1 MAGSTGVNTNV
12 SIQSDPTDL
21 STILDNE
28 ALVDELMKRDLAERG
43 NGLDSDEE
51 GTGYDVKNDL
61 SQAAADSAFDQMIND
76 RLQLEDNVLDDEDNL
91 HMCVGSPDDIEPCQ
105 LEGAPPGW
113 FPPGP
118 KEGWQY
124 KQKTAKN
131 EPHFSTVDNPGGWS
145 PFTFRPHFAERY
157 QTGTYMHHVTAGGAI
172 PVPINE
178 ETGKRTSGNW
188 EFFYNGW
195 KQEDPNPNYVR
206 TGANKD
212 TIFPPDRKAKLD
224 GELLKKMGLTRERMI
239 EGDVLFFYQLI
250 LPFVDPAQSGIEGDP
265 RKAYY
270 TDVANYTNSY
280 AYSVRGC
287 SMDYGHRFKACSAE
301 EIVNWD
307 GIVTRNINGYIGN
320 NWQTQ
325 HEHQHDPI
333 ISSTMSL
340 TRWLDIKRNKKL
352 CSFYEEKKRGEEG
365 YDPTGKYRLIWDVQ
379 VHNVNCLI

>member
-1 MAGSTGVNTNV
+1 MEANIDAVTPVNQDNQEEAAASREAKEETTLPKGAWICCETVQESTRRRCSRCRGWKRGRRSLLKRPKSKKKMKADSTNPQPRPITKRKSPNTPSIAGDVIINGDKTAVSPMTMAGSTGVNTNV

-28 ALVDELMKRDLAERG
+28 ALIDELMKHDLTKWG
-43 NGLDSDEE
+43 NGFESDEE
-51 GTGYDVKNDL
+51 GTGYNVKNDL

-157 QTGTYMHHVTAGGAI
+157 QTGTYKHHVTAGGAI

-212 TIFPPDRKAKLD
+212 TVFPPDRKAKLD

-239 EGDVLFFYQLI
+239 EGDVLFF
-250 LPFVDPAQSGIEGDP
+250 
-265 RKAYY
+265 
-270 TDVANYTNSY
+270 
-280 AYSVRGC
+280 
-287 SMDYGHRFKACSAE
+287 
-301 EIVNWD
+301 
-307 GIVTRNINGYIGN
+307 IN
-320 NWQTQ
+320 
-325 HEHQHDPI
+325 
-333 ISSTMSL
+333 
-340 TRWLDIKRNKKL
+340 
-352 CSFYEEKKRGEEG
+352 
-365 YDPTGKYRLIWDVQ
+365 
-379 VHNVNCLI
+379 